1 MWTRKAISIRAE
13 QSSAQ
18 TKKVV
23 TPMTH
28 LRNKVEK
35 QRLATLRENM
45 NKLSIVAGADVKFL
59 YETFVE
65 LDLIHKKLFD
75 YKEVSSKE
83 NEEEEGNIFL
93 KKEDVEQEN

>member
-1 MWTRKAISIRAE
+1 MWTRKITTVRAE
-13 QSSAQ
+13 QTSAQ

-35 QRLATLRENM
+35 QRMATLRENM
-45 NKLSIVAGADVKFL
+45 NKLSIIAGADVKFL
-59 YETFVE
+59 YDTFVE

-75 YKEVSSKE
+75 YKEVSSNNKDEDDDNIFIKKEKE
-83 NEEEEGNIFL
+83 N
-93 KKEDVEQEN
+93 